1 MNKIITSIIL
11 LVFPTILFL
20 TLWCIILSFNDMFSL
35 LIIPFFIMFFVA
47 TGIYIMINFRK
58 NKSNLWL
65 MPISFIIFYLFLLL
79 GDTSYSDG
87 LTKYMLST
95 MFLVLYCMPFFVLT
109 SIATILMKIRKFKI
123 KGD

>member
-1 MNKIITSIIL
+1 MNKIIRRIIL
-11 LVFPTILFL
+11 LLFPTFLFL
-20 TLWCIILSFNDMFSL
+20 TLWCIILSFSDMFSL

-109 SIATILMKIRKFKI
+109 SIATILMKIKKLI
-123 KGD
+123 